1 MCDLLQPTHLSI
13 DGADYVG
20 NMGQLTFESGSTAGD
35 VDCVDIGI
43 INDECKERNESFVF
57 AICAGGEPFAHIDYF
72 FADVY
77 IVDEEGMFSL
87 LFV

>member
-35 VDCVDIGI
+35 VDCVNIGI
-43 INDECKERNESFVF
+43 INDACKERNESFVF
-57 AICAGGEPFAHIDYF
+57 ALCAGGEPFAHIDAF
-72 FADVY
+72 FAGVY
-77 IVDEEGMFSL
+77 IVDEEGKFHIYR
-87 LFV
+87 